1 MYSDDK
7 RRMSSEK
14 TTAHCSCSDLDLCLH
29 STASSSKTKIQ
40 VASWWSFESGSSLD
54 ALKNAFEAQNP
65 EIEVEFVQIPSSEY
79 YTKVLTMVAGGT
91 SRCGHAGMDKLGTWV
106 PRVHPR
112 SSPIHGEV
120 QR

>member
-1 MYSDDK
+1 MK
-7 RRMSSEK
+7 RLLHIALAL
-14 TTAHCSCSDLDLCLH
+14 TLIFAFTALP
-29 STASSSKTKIQ
+29 AAAKTKIQ

-91 SRCGHAGMDKLGTWV
+91 PPDVAMLGMDKLGTGYLG
-106 PRVHPR
+106 VH
-112 SSPIHGEV
+112 
-120 QR
+120 